1 MMTVKRIPAGI
12 RRALGRLRNDRS
24 GISLIYVTIAL
35 PAIIG
40 FALLAIDV
48 SRVWSLQSSLQHG
61 ADSLALAGAGELDR
75 RPDVPNDSITR
86 ANRAINELVSNPAL
100 FADSV
105 ATIIDGSSVTWRF
118 LEFLP
123 GVDGKP
129 GNDATPIPVG
139 YVTTVP
145 ESARF
150 VEVTVNP
157 VNITSYFPASFL
169 GGNNLM
175 QASAVAVAGFDAGV
189 CKFTPLFMCNPLE
202 PAGNTDVNRSTE
214 LFEHLASRANRR
226 RLMELS
232 RSAQAGEGQQ
242 CGPGN
247 FGLLQTANM
256 STLPEIKEAL
266 ASSTP
271 EACFIQNNIETKTGD
286 PVQAPPIKGALNT
299 RFDLYGPGFSSS
311 SYPPSVNVRKGYI
324 GPACNPDPADDPTVA
339 MGLPRDGCFEVGST
353 STCGGVNGRLGD
365 GKWGEQT
372 GATPPIP
379 PQFEAYWTENFQSTP
394 LPTGKDEDGNDITF
408 SNSELPTRYEIY
420 RHEITSGLT
429 SNPSTNGGEM
439 GTPQCNS
446 PGTDDPDRRIIYG
459 ALVNCIA
466 FTNQGTDACNGH
478 SDLVSVAFAKFFM
491 TEPVYRDT
499 GTPAKDHLFVEL
511 VGVVEPGDATGNEVA
526 RDRVQLYR

>member
-48 SRVWSLQSSLQHG
+48 SRVWSLQSSLQHA
-61 ADSLALAGAGELDR
+61 ADSLALAAAGELDR
-75 RPDVPNDSITR
+75 SPTAIER
-86 ANRAINELVSNPAL
+86 ADLAINSNMVTNPAL
-100 FADSV
+100 FADAPVDTIDKDAVSWRYLKDLPASDADPITAGYEVSGDPAV
-105 ATIIDGSSVTWRF
+105 AP
-118 LEFLP
+118 LE
-123 GVDGKP
+123 
-129 GNDATPIPVG
+129 
-139 YVTTVP
+139 
-145 ESARF
+145 ARF
-150 VEVTVNP
+150 VEVTVTP
-157 VNITSYFPASFL
+157 VNITSFFPASFL
-169 GGNNLM
+169 GGSNLK
-175 QASAVAVAGFDAGV
+175 QAGAVAVAGFDAAV

-379 PQFEAYWTENFQSTP
+379 PQFEA
-394 LPTGKDEDGNDITF
+394 
-408 SNSELPTRYEIY
+408 
-420 RHEITSGLT
+420 
-429 SNPSTNGGEM
+429 
-439 GTPQCNS
+439 
-446 PGTDDPDRRIIYG
+446 
-459 ALVNCIA
+459 
-466 FTNQGTDACNGH
+466 
-478 SDLVSVAFAKFFM
+478 
-491 TEPVYRDT
+491 
-499 GTPAKDHLFVEL
+499 
-511 VGVVEPGDATGNEVA
+511 
-526 RDRVQLYR
+526 